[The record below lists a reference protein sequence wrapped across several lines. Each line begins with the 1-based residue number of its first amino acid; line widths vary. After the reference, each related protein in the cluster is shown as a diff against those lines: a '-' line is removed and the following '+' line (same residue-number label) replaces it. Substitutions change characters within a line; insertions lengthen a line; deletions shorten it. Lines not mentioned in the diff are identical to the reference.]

1 MSSRPPR
8 MLTADVAVLL
18 LLCGTL
24 TSGCQSE
31 RVSQRMLVDHFQ
43 RHHLDGVKQKL
54 LRDFAALP
62 PQNNAAAQLFVKQ
75 NRDKLRSAL
84 TEVANQFVLA
94 DIANAAPQLPLR
106 LTQAE
111 QLAALFREVHH
122 EPVLEQRLQLVQQF
136 TRAQRWQKLE
146 AEYLMFVGDT
156 LRDKLQA
163 IAKYQQALQLYQ
175 RLGDQPGLAKAYFD
189 LGDSYCVIGRKK
201 ESLQALQRSLALASA
216 LPDPFR
222 AMWALLVM
230 GNVHADL
237 RDYAQSDSAFH
248 RVITLSQILQNRK
261 LEAHARS
268 GLGRIYN
275 ESGRL
280 LEAQVQLQQ
289 ALAIYRN
296 LEEEFEQARVLRMM
310 GLVERNLG
318 NYDEALKLQSTALA
332 TLQGLQHPKPK
343 QEAAQ
348 YTIIGLVYNLLGQ
361 HELAR
366 KYHRAAYERFK
377 ACYGRPA
384 DIAAALAN
392 LGETLVYLDSLPQAQ
407 ACLQEA
413 LQQTAGP
420 EDAAVRA
427 EMFQLLGDLRLKQQN
442 WQAGREMFQRALQIN
457 AEKGFTANLILNHL
471 GLGQFNLAGRNW
483 EAADRDFEQAIALA
497 ANSGITAHIWKGFY
511 GRGRALKAQGRITEA
526 LQQYE
531 AAIDTIEA
539 TLTHLQEEGSKLGYL
554 AEKQDVYDEIILTY
568 LQELR
573 DAVQSYHFVER
584 AKARSFLDQLH
595 GGLEIV
601 SRLDALNPNQPNLT
615 LLSLTASASPRVEEI
630 QAALGERDKIIEYR
644 VLPDRLAIWVV
655 DRARVTS
662 TQVNLRR
669 EELRRLVREFRRT
682 AGADDFAAFSRR
694 WNQDRDAAY
703 EEFLAVA
710 QRLSALLIKP
720 VWQHIRPDQHL
731 YFIPDDLL
739 HYLPFAALTLP
750 GPDSTRFLV
759 EAVPLATAPSAAVLK
774 YALERGQEQG
784 NSGRL
789 RVLAI
794 ANPEDRSGRLKALP
808 WADQAAQFI
817 MQLSSIGSK
826 LLVQEQA
833 RKEALLQALQEP
845 YDILHFAGHCSVAVK
860 SPLYTTLYLASG
872 LQTEAAASSAG
883 GGAGQVA
890 YGAANDHLR
899 MFEVFRLNLRQTRL
913 VVLSACNTALGQFA
927 VGEGIVGL
935 PRAFFC
941 AGAPCLI
948 TTLWAVDAR
957 AAGHVMEKFY
967 LNLKTGGHN
976 VASALRN
983 AQRDEIARIRK
994 DPVMRH
1000 HPHPYFWAP
1009 FQAVGNSYYVQFH
1022 MPSNQAE
1029 NIAQNH

>member
-1 MSSRPPR
+1 
-8 MLTADVAVLL
+8 MLTAGVAVLL
-18 LLCGTL
+18 LLCCTL
-24 TSGCQSE
+24 LCGCQSE
-31 RVSQRMLVDHFQ
+31 RVSRRTLVDHFQ
-43 RHHLDGVKQKL
+43 SHQLDAAKQKL

-62 PQNNAAAQLFVKQ
+62 PQNAAAAQLFVTQ
-75 NRDKLRSAL
+75 NRDKLRSAF
-84 TEVANQFVLA
+84 TEIVNQFILA
-94 DIANAAPQLPLR
+94 EIDNTAPQLPLR
-106 LTQAE
+106 LAQAE

-122 EPVLEQRLQLVQQF
+122 EPAPWQRLQLVQQF
-136 TRAQRWQKLE
+136 TLAQKLQKLE

-156 LRDKLQA
+156 LRDKQQA
-163 IAKYQQALQLYQ
+163 IGKYQQALQLYQ
-175 RLGDQPGLAKAYFD
+175 RLGDQPGLAKACFD
-189 LGDSYCVIGRKK
+189 LGDSYSVIGRKK
-201 ESLQALQRSLALASA
+201 ESLLALQRSLALAGA

-248 RVITLSQILQNRK
+248 RVITLSQTLQNRK

-280 LEAQVQLQQ
+280 LEAQAQLQQ
-289 ALAIYRN
+289 ALAIYSN

-318 NYDEALKLQSTALA
+318 NYAEALKLQSTALA

-377 ACYGRPA
+377 ACHGRSA

-392 LGETLVYLDSLPQAQ
+392 LGETLVYLDSLPQAH

-413 LQQTAGP
+413 LQQIAGP

-427 EMFQLLGDLRLKQQN
+427 EMFQMLGDLKLKQRD
-442 WQAGREMFQRALQIN
+442 WQAGREMFEQALQIN

-471 GLGQFNLAGRNW
+471 GLGQFNLAGRSW
-483 EAADRDFEQAIALA
+483 KAADRDFEQAIALA
-497 ANSGITAHIWKGFY
+497 ANSGITAHIWKGLY
-511 GRGRALKAQGRITEA
+511 GRGRALKAQGRVTEA

-539 TLTHLQEEGSKLGYL
+539 TLTHLHEEGSKLGYFS
-554 AEKQDVYDEIILTY
+554 EKQDVYDETILTY
-568 LQELR
+568 LQEQR
-573 DAVQSYHFVER
+573 DAVQSYNFVER

-601 SRLDALNPNQPNLT
+601 NRIDALNPNQPNLT
-615 LLSLTASASPRVEEI
+615 LLSLSASASPRVEEI
-630 QAALGERDKIIEYR
+630 QAVLGERDKIIEYR

-655 DRARVTS
+655 DRADVTS

-694 WNQDRDAAY
+694 WNQDRDAAFRD
-703 EEFLAVA
+703 FLAVA

-720 VWQHIRPDQHL
+720 VWQHIRPDQNL

-817 MQLSSIGSK
+817 MQLSSTGSK
-826 LLVQEQA
+826 LLVREQA
-833 RKEALLQALQEP
+833 RKEALLQTLQEP
-845 YDILHFAGHCSVAVK
+845 YDILHFAGHCSVDVK

-872 LQTEAAASSAG
+872 LQREAAASSASG
-883 GGAGQVA
+883 AAGQA
-890 YGAANDHLR
+890 EYGAANEHLR
-899 MFEVFRLNLRQTRL
+899 MYEVFRLNLRKTRL

-927 VGEGIVGL
+927 MGEGIVGL

-957 AAGHVMEKFY
+957 TAGNVMEKFY

-976 VASALRN
+976 VAGALRN

-994 DPVMRH
+994 DPVMRF

-1009 FQAVGNSYYVQFH
+1009 FQAVGNSYYVQFN
-1022 MPSNQAE
+1022 MPSNQPE
-1029 NIAQNH
+1029 SIAQNH